1 MWENSKNQA
10 QESISS
16 LLLRIYCCWYA
27 NFGHVNLQREE
38 EEEVGPI
45 SFVDLICSSERR
57 RELWCEE
64 WCEERK
70 EGSWGPL
77 FSSDTRTFVYSN
89 WVPLENLFWY
99 WKLAPIGYYLEM
111 GKKGRFLGSSLFFWH
126 KNFCLQQLGPTRK
139 PFLVL
144 KIGTHRV
151 LLRDGCQIPGCEHGE
166 TCESYAEAPIFSF
179 FLLPPLL
186 LAFTR
191 AVSIPREVAEEEAA
205 SSSPPKL

>member
-1 MWENSKNQA
+1 M
-10 QESISS
+10 
-16 LLLRIYCCWYA
+16 
-27 NFGHVNLQREE
+27 NLQREEEE

-99 WKLAPIGYYLEM
+99 
-111 GKKGRFLGSSLFFWH
+111 
-126 KNFCLQQLGPTRK
+126 
-139 PFLVL
+139 
-144 KIGTHRV
+144 
-151 LLRDGCQIPGCEHGE
+151 
-166 TCESYAEAPIFSF
+166 
-179 FLLPPLL
+179 
-186 LAFTR
+186 
-191 AVSIPREVAEEEAA
+191 
-205 SSSPPKL
+205 